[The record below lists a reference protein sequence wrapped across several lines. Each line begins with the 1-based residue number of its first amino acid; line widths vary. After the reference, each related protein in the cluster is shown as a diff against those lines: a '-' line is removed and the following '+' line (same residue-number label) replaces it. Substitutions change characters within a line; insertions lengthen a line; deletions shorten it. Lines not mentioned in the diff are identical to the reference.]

1 MSCDWRRDLQTP
13 RPSAATSLPPAL
25 VDETCWDI
33 LLALHSDRRCELGLD
48 KLASLVSASQEVM
61 SRWLAALEEQQLI
74 TGDKNA
80 ITGELRA
87 TLTTAGRELLDRF
100 LSATSDLQVTTHQ

>member
-1 MSCDWRRDLQTP
+1 
-13 RPSAATSLPPAL
+13 
-25 VDETCWDI
+25 
-33 LLALHSDRRCELGLD
+33 
-48 KLASLVSASQEVM
+48 M